1 MQEYMPEFFDD
12 LAKIKYSTQTV
23 KEKAFVMGNA
33 QMMNLMT
40 YGDGYQEMKINP
52 PYLPQN

>member
-1 MQEYMPEFFDD
+1 MPEFFDD